1 MRQIYAAI
9 LLVMVCNY
17 NCVAKGNNHKKRLS
31 FLDHIESEVRHYKC
45 HHLSSDDLSKT
56 QKTIR
61 GKWQLVITNN
71 SGVKDSTYDS
81 FCGRLPVCEN
91 NKSVEFLS
99 DHSCKVD
106 STYRSFKLSI
116 SEDSLH
122 YSLILNNEMYQMQ
135 AVTHKIIELFW
146 TRGTHSYQDER
157 YREVTIILY
166 RHRSPLKISSQ
177 GRGVILMD

>member
-17 NCVAKGNNHKKRLS
+17 NCVAKGNGHKKWS
-31 FLDHIESEVRHYKC
+31 AFLDHIDSKVRHYKC
-45 HHLSSDDLSKT
+45 HHLSSDNLLKT
-56 QKTIR
+56 QKILR
-61 GKWQLVITNN
+61 GKWQVVITNN
-71 SGVKDSTYDS
+71 SGVSDSAYDS

-106 STYRSFKLSI
+106 STTETYKLTI
-116 SEDSLH
+116 SEDSL
-122 YSLILNNEMYQMQ
+122 YNGLLIDNEKYRMR
-135 AVTHKIIELFW
+135 AVTHKIVELFW
-146 TRGTHSYQDER
+146 TRGTHSYQDES

-166 RHRSPLKISSQ
+166 HHRSPLKISSQ
-177 GRGVILMD
+177 GRGAILTD